1 MQVIPISRFDYTIKD
16 YWKNNQLNSSFKEN
30 IPTNDASK
38 DESVPMSVVEFL
50 DAVEEPLKGKFLSKK
65 NASKKGIIE
74 FSSLY
79 KRILFSPMM
88 TGRISN
94 SNLRKSKE
102 S

>member
-16 YWKNNQLNSSFKEN
+16 YWTNNQLNSSFKEN
-30 IPTNDASK
+30 IPIKDASK

-65 NASKKGIIE
+65 NVSKKGIIE
-74 FSSLY
+74 LWPLY

>member
-1 MQVIPISRFDYTIKD
+1 
-16 YWKNNQLNSSFKEN
+16 
-30 IPTNDASK
+30 
-38 DESVPMSVVEFL
+38 MSVVEFL

-74 FSSLY
+74 FWPLY